1 MKKTLLSLAMAASI
15 GLVSTSALA
24 ATVLLDFTVAEG
36 SVPGAA
42 ANSFVADKMN
52 GGYNEM
58 LTINADLS
66 FDTVAYANFGQ
77 YFSND
82 GGTLVSPTQV
92 NGLGANN
99 YGIYAIF
106 SSSGVTNGATFTGTS
121 GAFNL
126 YIDTNQNTTLALPG
140 TGAGSIAVGNNADDY
155 LIASTSSLT
164 GALGIVGNP
173 GAFDLFFKDFVL
185 SSGDQNA
192 LFAGDQNGE
201 NYFTS
206 PRPFH
211 LLVNVDGDFDN
222 FVVAPGNIQVTGD
235 VSAVFQVP
243 EPTSLALLGMG
254 LFGLGANL
262 RRKNAKKA

>member
-1 MKKTLLSLAMAASI
+1 MKKTLLSLAIAASI
-15 GLVSTSALA
+15 GLAGTSAIA
-24 ATVLLDFTVAEG
+24 APVLLDFTVAEG
-36 SVPGAA
+36 SVPGALT
-42 ANSFVADKMN
+42 NSFVADKMN

-77 YFSND
+77 YYKND
-82 GGTLVSPTQV
+82 GANLVSPTQV
-92 NGLGANN
+92 NGLGASN

-106 SSSGVTNGATFTGTS
+106 SSSGVTTGATFTGTS
-121 GAFNL
+121 GSFKL
-126 YIDTNQNTTLALPG
+126 YIDTDQDTTLALPG
-140 TGAGSIAVGNNADDY
+140 TGAGSIAVGNSSDDY

-173 GAFDLFFKDFVL
+173 GAFDLFFKDFAL

-192 LFAGDQNGE
+192 SLAGVQNGE

-243 EPTSLALLGMG
+243 EPTSLGKQ
-254 LFGLGANL
+254 NKNNIK
-262 RRKNAKKA
+262 RRI